1 MLLILLV
8 SDSGNGCI
16 RAVDFAR
23 LVTRSRNLV
32 TLDVPCDEE
41 LENEDDTPIER
52 KITVTTT
59 LALRSTSRH
68 FLQRPFSICTI
79 RKLLPEYP
87 DLYVGDT
94 KQKKIFQ
101 DRRS

>member
-1 MLLILLV
+1 MGKLVLLENPLAFKTILLV

-23 LVTRSRNLV
+23 LVTRSRNRV

-68 FLQRPFSICTI
+68 FLPVSYTHLTLPTICS
-79 RKLLPEYP
+79 
-87 DLYVGDT
+87 V
-94 KQKKIFQ
+94 
-101 DRRS
+101 